1 MRFEHKILTS
11 FAVLTFIELSAINLY
26 TISLLKKEA
35 EYNLF
40 KEIKTAI
47 LLKENG
53 FNPPDY
59 ILVSSKPVSNPNYI
73 FKAYLDDSFIYV
85 RKGYLW
91 SKLKK
96 IILSLLMW
104 EFITVVSVLL
114 LAYTVVKRFYLREKS
129 REEFLNLLLLSV
141 THKLGNFLAVQQVNL
156 EMLKDCENKRAVERL
171 ASQTKRLKKDFER
184 IMFFIEKLK
193 KGEESKR
200 RKINVKPII
209 LENVKEWM
217 DVYGKPNRLI
227 LSIKD
232 TYINTNPDY
241 FENVVSIVVENA
253 IKYARSLVHI
263 KSFVNRNK
271 VCIVVRNDIGEIS
284 EGRGVGTQIAKY
296 MIERMGGG
304 MRIRIRG
311 DMYTAFLQFRR

>member
-11 FAVLTFIELSAINLY
+11 FAVLTFIELSAVNLY

-47 LLKENG
+47 LLKKNG
-53 FNPPDY
+53 FNPPNY
-59 ILVSSKPVSNPNYI
+59 ILVSSRPISNPNYI
-73 FKAYLDDSFIYV
+73 FKAYLDDNFIYV

-96 IILSLLMW
+96 IVLSLLMW
-104 EFITVVSVLL
+104 EFITVISVLL

-141 THKLGNFLAVQQVNL
+141 THKLGNFLSVQQVNL
-156 EMLKDCENKRAVERL
+156 EILKDCGNKRAIERL
-171 ASQTKRLKKDFER
+171 ASQTNRLKKDFER
-184 IMFFIEKLK
+184 IMFFMEKLK
-193 KGEESKR
+193 KGDESK
-200 RKINVKPII
+200 KVKVNVKPVI
-209 LENVKEWM
+209 LENVKEWVE
-217 DVYGKPNRLI
+217 VYGEPDRLI
-227 LSIKD
+227 LSVKD

-241 FENVVSIVVENA
+241 FGNIVSIVVENA
-253 IKYARSLVHI
+253 IKYARSFVHI
-263 KSFVNRNK
+263 KNFAGRNK
-271 VCIVVRNDIGEIS
+271 ICVIVRNDIGEVS

-296 MIERMGGG
+296 MIERVGGS
-304 MRIRIRG
+304 MRIRVRG
-311 DMYTAFLQFRR
+311 DMYTTVLQFRR